1 MYPRKLIIFSS
12 FLSSLFLRC
21 VGTALLASSPVKI
34 GGGSPRGS
42 GNLHKKVHGNVS
54 IRGGR
59 SQNNEQKSAGGVGM
73 RNAAPVTPSPTKTEE
88 NKGKSSGSRFF
99 GRLRFF

>member
-1 MYPRKLIIFSS
+1 MYMRKLNFLLF
-12 FLSSLFLRC
+12 FLSFF
-21 VGTALLASSPVKI
+21 ALCGSST
-34 GGGSPRGS
+34 GESPRGS
-42 GNLHKKVHGNVS
+42 DNLHKKVHGNVS

>member
-34 GGGSPRGS
+34 GGGSPRG

>member
-1 MYPRKLIIFSS
+1 MHTRKLIFFFSS
-12 FLSSLFLRC
+12 FCSRC
-21 VGTALLASSPVKI
+21 MDTALLASSPVKI
-34 GGGSPRGS
+34 EGGSPRSS
-42 GNLHKKVHGNVS
+42 GNLHKKVRGNVS

-59 SQNNEQKSAGGVGM
+59 SQNNEQKSAGGSAL
-73 RNAAPVTPSPTKTEE
+73 RNAAPVTPPPTKTEE

>member
-1 MYPRKLIIFSS
+1 MNTRKLIF
-12 FLSSLFLRC
+12 FLSFFPLFLRC
-21 VGTALLASSPVKI
+21 VDPALLASSPVKI

-73 RNAAPVTPSPTKTEE
+73 RKATSVTPSPTKTEE
-88 NKGKSSGSRFF
+88 NKGIKSSGSRFF
-99 GRLRFF
+99 GWLRFF

>member
-1 MYPRKLIIFSS
+1 MNTRKLIF
-12 FLSSLFLRC
+12 FLSFFPFFLRC

-34 GGGSPRGS
+34 GGGSPRG

-59 SQNNEQKSAGGVGM
+59 SQNNEQKSAGGM